1 MSGIKNIKKKLK
13 GFQVRPPNVE
23 VLKKVLLH
31 IPYVVV
37 FYVVNKCTWLYQ
49 YCRGSTVVDRLM
61 VLFMNYPLAFKKLL
75 QVYNR
80 KVWQRELLQQS
91 VCGQWYI
98 SRERMERSFAR
109 ERNMALP
116 GGEMKR
122 I

>member
-23 VLKKVLLH
+23 VIKKVLLH

-61 VLFMNYPLAFKKLL
+61 ILLMNYPLAFKKLL
-75 QVYNR
+75 PSMKLKSLVAGTIAAVGIWAVVYFKGND
-80 KVWQRELLQQS
+80 VS
-91 VCGQWYI
+91 GTY
-98 SRERMERSFAR
+98 
-109 ERNMALP
+109 
-116 GGEMKR
+116 
-122 I
+122 

>member
-49 YCRGSTVVDRLM
+49 YCRAV
-61 VLFMNYPLAFKKLL
+61 
-75 QVYNR
+75 Q
-80 KVWQRELLQQS
+80 
-91 VCGQWYI
+91 
-98 SRERMERSFAR
+98 
-109 ERNMALP
+109 
-116 GGEMKR
+116 
-122 I
+122 

>member
-49 YCRGSTVVDRLM
+49 YCRGSTVSEQRQLHGR
-61 VLFMNYPLAFKKLL
+61 
-75 QVYNR
+75 NR
-80 KVWQRELLQQS
+80 QKEHHRYWES
-91 VCGQWYI
+91 N
-98 SRERMERSFAR
+98 S
-109 ERNMALP
+109 
-116 GGEMKR
+116 
-122 I
+122 

>member
-13 GFQVRPPNVE
+13 GFQVRPPNKK
-23 VLKKVLLH
+23 VLKQILLH

-49 YCRGSTVVDRLM
+49 YCRGSTVVDRLI

-75 QVYNR
+75 PSMKLKSLIAGTIAAV
-80 KVWQRELLQQS
+80 
-91 VCGQWYI
+91 GI
-98 SRERMERSFAR
+98 RERMERSFDR
-109 ERNMALP
+109 VRNMVLP